1 MCMKYKLLL
10 LLLLLSFLSVDRI
23 KGQETNQF
31 VVTYADC
38 VPNNYV
44 RSNEHSPRKAPVRYI
59 KSESLEVKSRL
70 GHFVASC
77 EPNRYVTYGVLHCLK
92 LAMDSWEQKLEIK
105 TPVRF
110 YFRISDSMGSS
121 TAINTTVGYSRVT
134 STLSVPDNLYAQKI
148 SGVSINDTITV
159 NSQIDWKSWPD
170 DEFFN

>member
-10 LLLLLSFLSVDRI
+10 LLLLLSFLSVDCI

-110 YFRISDSMGSS
+110 YFVFP
-121 TAINTTVGYSRVT
+121 TVLIQV
-134 STLSVPDNLYAQKI
+134 LL
-148 SGVSINDTITV
+148 
-159 NSQIDWKSWPD
+159 
-170 DEFFN
+170 

>member
-77 EPNRYVTYGVLHCLK
+77 EPNRYVT
-92 LAMDSWEQKLEIK
+92 
-105 TPVRF
+105 
-110 YFRISDSMGSS
+110 
-121 TAINTTVGYSRVT
+121 
-134 STLSVPDNLYAQKI
+134 
-148 SGVSINDTITV
+148 
-159 NSQIDWKSWPD
+159 
-170 DEFFN
+170 

>member
-77 EPNRYVTYGVLHCLK
+77 ELNRCYIQCFAVSEACYEFLGT
-92 LAMDSWEQKLEIK
+92 EI
-105 TPVRF
+105 R
-110 YFRISDSMGSS
+110 
-121 TAINTTVGYSRVT
+121 NQ
-134 STLSVPDNLYAQKI
+134 N
-148 SGVSINDTITV
+148 SG
-159 NSQIDWKSWPD
+159 
-170 DEFFN
+170 